1 MKKKFD
7 NPLYAVSI
15 MGAIGVEIAIFIL
28 IGYWVGKLISDSTG
42 SVGWIVGGVLTGL
55 TVGIGLAIL
64 VVIKMLEGSDG

>member
-1 MKKKFD
+1 MKRKFD
-7 NPLYAVSI
+7 NPLYAVSV

-28 IGYWVGKLISDSTG
+28 IGYWVGNIISDSTG

-55 TVGIGLAIL
+55 AVGIGLAIL